1 MFSPLFLHDFSKEVW
16 KDHLVPQRGGFLQYP
31 RKNALR
37 LADCSLRDHIKRFG
51 KCHCFLYCCCCC
63 VFPLPNNGLPGQSPL
78 TGCQIPAYRVSNSH
92 PASAIFL
99 SPSGPGPLPQPGSI
113 VWSQAA
119 RAGPRLAQTYS
130 LHSLEDCQWTHL
142 EVKYVT
148 LWINYKDVLES
159 QTSWFRYKKKCAD
172 SNKGAQRF
180 ITLTVILCQ
189 CIFHSYG
196 FVINLKVC

>member
-1 MFSPLFLHDFSKEVW
+1 MFILGRLHSINLGFPIFHFNIACVWTRPKAIVISQMSRTHLILVSKLHCFHPLPARFFERGVKRSFSASEGR
-16 KDHLVPQRGGFLQYP
+16 LPPISRN
-31 RKNALR
+31 NALR

-78 TGCQIPAYRVSNSH
+78 TGCQIPAYRVFNSH

-130 LHSLEDCQWTHL
+130 LHSLEDCQ
-142 EVKYVT
+142 
-148 LWINYKDVLES
+148 
-159 QTSWFRYKKKCAD
+159 
-172 SNKGAQRF
+172 
-180 ITLTVILCQ
+180 
-189 CIFHSYG
+189 
-196 FVINLKVC
+196 